1 MFFTY
6 YFYLFTFYMPSI
18 FNKEDCRLLINRIN
32 AITPDTKPLWGK
44 MNATQVMGH
53 CKVTFDSATG
63 KTFINR
69 GIISFIFGGIAK
81 KQIFSDKPFKKNLP
95 TAKEFIISVG
105 KDFEEE
111 KVKLITAINDLCSRG
126 TSAINAA
133 PHPFFGPL
141 TIEEWD
147 GLIVKHT
154 DHHLKQFG
162 V

>member
-1 MFFTY
+1 
-6 YFYLFTFYMPSI
+6 MPSI

-63 KTFINR
+63 KTFIKR